1 MRITDITEAVSDS
14 LLYHAVKIEYAV
26 KQLDNDRIEGR
37 SHQRVW
43 PDGVR
48 RKEDDEHYEDHW
60 LLKGIST
67 TRDFSYA
74 TGWGGV
80 IYILDRDRLAH
91 NYKIVPYNWGF
102 HIGGGY
108 QQKDIK
114 REREEFVVFNVLK
127 KSFDDLTRE
136 WEKYNKQRNE
146 KPDEFEFISQHD
158 YMTMP
163 SGELKPLSRYLR
175 GVMLADYMIEIYGE
189 DDPMIKAILSHP
201 KYKGIYKE

>member
-26 KQLDNDRIEGR
+26 NQLANDKIEGR

-67 TRDFSYA
+67 TRDFSFA
-74 TGWGGV
+74 ARWGGV
-80 IYILDRDRLAH
+80 VFILDRDRLAH

-102 HIGGGY
+102 HIGGNY
-108 QQKDIK
+108 VQKDIK

-127 KSFDDLTRE
+127 KSFDELKRD
-136 WEKYNKQRNE
+136 WESYIE
-146 KPDEFEFISQHD
+146 KRDENPDEFEFINQHD

-175 GVMLADYMIEIYGE
+175 GVMLADYVIEIYGE
-189 DDPMIKAILSHP
+189 DDPMVKDIMSHP
-201 KYKGIYKE
+201 KYRGIYKT